1 MSAFAVELDIQGAA
15 ELSRLWEKSPAIAR
29 EELLSAV
36 TEVDLMIER
45 EVKENTPVGVG
56 GGGGLR
62 GSIFSEE
69 SAFDTNIIGVVGTAQ
84 PYAIAVEL
92 GTKPHFP
99 PVEPLKD
106 WVRQKLDV
114 PAADVSRVAWL
125 VARKIAA
132 KGTEGKFMFTNAM
145 RDTRARALQRF
156 ELARERIRDRL
167 SGKRS

>member
-1 MSAFAVELDIQGAA
+1 MNGFNVELDLQGAA
-15 ELSRLWEKSPAIAR
+15 ELSRLWDTAPDITR

-36 TEVDLMIER
+36 TEIDLMIEA

-62 GSIFSEE
+62 GSIFSQEE
-69 SAFDTNIIGVVGTAQ
+69 SLANNVLGVVGTSQ

-92 GTKPHFP
+92 GTEPHFP

-114 PAADVSRVAWL
+114 EASEVDHVAFL
-125 VARKIAA
+125 VARKIAS
-132 KGTEGKFMFTNAM
+132 KGTEGKFMFSNAM
-145 RDTRARALQRF
+145 KEKRAEAVQRF
-156 ELARERIRDRL
+156 DHAVQRVRDRL
-167 SGKRS
+167 AGGR